1 MTQRRPV
8 QRNREDI
15 QARKKRELYYRAL
28 FFCIALIIVVFD
40 IIFFIA
46 PDKEASET
54 ENRTL
59 QQFPKLNFTTL
70 TNGKFESSFDS
81 YVADQFPG
89 RDGWVRLKT
98 SVDILSGKTESHNI
112 FLGKDGYLIQ
122 NLMVPSEED
131 YQKKMEPIQSLVE
144 AHSDLS
150 FYALV
155 APSALSMLKNKL
167 PANAPAGDEEGFFEK
182 VKTDLT
188 AKGITFIDV
197 RDALK
202 KAGKTEQ
209 IYYRTDHHWTT
220 AGAYA
225 AYQKMAEQLDLPG
238 ESTEYSHLLISDSFK
253 GTLTASSGFRSN
265 ETDPIYVYL
274 PKTPQEYS
282 VSYVY
287 EGKVTASFYET
298 ENLKVRDH
306 YTVFFNGNYPQIR
319 ILTDSDSKKKLLVIK
334 DSYANCFVPFL
345 EGDYSSIVMVD
356 PRYFTD
362 DIDSLITSEGITD
375 VLYLYSISSFA
386 N

>member
-1 MTQRRPV
+1 M
-8 QRNREDI
+8 
-15 QARKKRELYYRAL
+15 QARKRRELYYRAL
-28 FFCIALIIVVFD
+28 FLFIALIIVIFD
-40 IIFFIA
+40 IIFFIS

-70 TNGKFESSFDS
+70 SNGKFESSFDS

-89 RDGWVRLKT
+89 RDGWVALKS
-98 SVDILSGKTESHNI
+98 SVDILSGKTENHNV

-122 NLMVPSEED
+122 NLTVPSEEE
-131 YQKKMEPIQSLVE
+131 YQKKMEPIESLVQG
-144 AHSDLS
+144 HSDLS

-155 APSALSMLKNKL
+155 APSALSLLKNKL

-182 VKTDLT
+182 VKTDLSS
-188 AKGITFIDV
+188 KGITFVDV

-225 AYQKMAEQLDLPG
+225 AYQKLADQLDLPG
-238 ESTEYSHLLISDSFK
+238 KNTEYSHLLISDSFR
-253 GTLTASSGFRSN
+253 GTLSASSSFRTK

-274 PKTPQEYS
+274 PKEQQEYS
-282 VSYVY
+282 VTYVY
-287 EGKVTASFYET
+287 EGKVTASFYDT
-298 ENLKVRDH
+298 ENLNVRDH
-306 YTVFFNGNYPQIR
+306 YTVFLNGNYPEIR
-319 ILTDSDSKKKLLVIK
+319 ILTDSDSKKKLLIIK

-345 EGDYSSIVMVD
+345 EGDYKSIVMVD

-362 DIDSLITSEGITD
+362 DIDSLITTEGITD